1 MANIDITKRE
11 VPYSGED
18 RPTFQRR
25 MGEYRRRR
33 NVLNKAAAAARR
45 RGDAPTYNAL
55 LDSGLKRGIQVG
67 GTDSVERM
75 RQTVLG
81 QMDKEKEGA
90 IENEGL
96 NKKIKALGKKPMEG
110 LNEKKPPKV
119 NVIPPGSDEE
129 KEALQQSPLNNPDY
143 MFGLYDPNE
152 TVGLDEGLRKQI
164 IKRY

>member
-1 MANIDITKRE
+1 MANIDRTKRE

-55 LDSGLKRGIQVG
+55 LDSGAKRGIQVG

-75 RQTVLG
+75 RQMVLG
-81 QMDKEKEGA
+81 QMDREEERA
-90 IENEGL
+90 IENEKL
-96 NKKIKALGKKPMEG
+96 KQQLEALDKRP
-110 LNEKKPPKV
+110 NPKLGGDR
-119 NVIPPGSDEE
+119 PDEE
-129 KEALQQSPLNNPDY
+129 VTVAPTDSKEQNQMSYVDQPVSQYGIIPDPY
-143 MFGLYDPNE
+143 RNE
-152 TVGLDEGLRKQI
+152 DSNENLFNFTA
-164 IKRY
+164 